1 MEKGVVE
8 TTHVTQLLIFFNL
21 PTWLV
26 LVTGWDC
33 AGKTGRNPRGNREK
47 PRGKRGVRVGERG
60 RKVGGN
66 RNTAAAVHYN
76 TARC

>member
-33 AGKTGRNPRGNREK
+33 AGKTGRNPRGNGEFGW
-47 PRGKRGVRVGERG
+47 GKEGER
-60 RKVGGN
+60 
-66 RNTAAAVHYN
+66 
-76 TARC
+76 

>member
-33 AGKTGRNPRGNREK
+33 AGKTGRYPRENREK
-47 PRGKRGVRVGERG
+47 LPDCQGETPGESGKQ
-60 RKVGGN
+60 
-66 RNTAAAVHYN
+66 AAVSN
-76 TARC
+76 K

>member
-33 AGKTGRNPRGNREK
+33 AGKTGRTPRGNGEK
-47 PRGKRGVRVGERG
+47 GRGKQGVLVGETGTQRPLFILTA
-60 RKVGGN
+60 GG
-66 RNTAAAVHYN
+66 VIPS
-76 TARC
+76 